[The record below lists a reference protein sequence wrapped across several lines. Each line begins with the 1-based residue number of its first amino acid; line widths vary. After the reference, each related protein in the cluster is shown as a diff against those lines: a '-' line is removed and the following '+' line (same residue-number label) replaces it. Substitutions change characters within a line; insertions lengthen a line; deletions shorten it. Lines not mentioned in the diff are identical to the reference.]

1 MNDGSVNLKQFVE
14 RIERLNIEKTDVI
27 EAIRDVYQEEK
38 ADGFDISVMRKL
50 ISMRK
55 KDAEKRNEE
64 EELME
69 IYKAALGMV

>member
-27 EAIRDVYQEEK
+27 EAIRDVYQEAK